1 MEDFERIK
9 HFTAEQVELNT
20 TKMNVMKNWRQEIR
34 RILINVRS
42 EFIQWVDNFTN
53 KFITSLKDI
62 EQSKDLKEFIGEDRR
77 LY

>member
-1 MEDFERIK
+1 MSI
-9 HFTAEQVELNT
+9 
-20 TKMNVMKNWRQEIR
+20 MKNWRQEIR
-34 RILINVRS
+34 KILINVRS

-77 LY
+77 L